1 MILITQS
8 TLTNLLIYII
18 NNIFSNLF
26 SSINSNIT
34 NFLDKLVFVSPD
46 ITSDLM
52 QIIGTNSH
60 SGVILICNSLVYGFL
75 LYYAFSYLLSH
86 LTFSQ
91 VERPTQFI
99 FKLLLCVI
107 ALNASYFLCSFLIFI
122 CSYTS
127 SMIQDIGNY
136 YFNYEISFSSF
147 LSNII
152 PAEYFSSNS
161 FNLFSF
167 DRNSQKL
174 NIFWI
179 FKFKHFICN

>member
-34 NFLDKLVFVSPD
+34 NFLDKLVFVTPD

-60 SGVILICNSLVYGFL
+60 S
-75 LYYAFSYLLSH
+75 FSYLLSH

-107 ALNASYFLCSFLIFI
+107 ALNASYFLCSFLILI

-174 NIFWI
+174 NILWI